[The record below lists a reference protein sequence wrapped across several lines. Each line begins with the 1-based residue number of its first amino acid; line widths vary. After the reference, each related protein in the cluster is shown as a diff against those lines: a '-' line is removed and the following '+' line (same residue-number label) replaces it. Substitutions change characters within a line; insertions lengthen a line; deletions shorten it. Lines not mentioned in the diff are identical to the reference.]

1 MSLLS
6 IKHIFGIRTCLTD
19 CIVYLNDHSY
29 LYPSSRNIILYN
41 IDHKCQR
48 FISFEHEYDT
58 LESLGVSSN
67 KQYLA
72 IALNKLDK
80 TRIIIY
86 DINEPLNREIQKQK
100 ILKLSQRIRSN
111 HVLSIIF
118 SANSKLILALC
129 GAPDYMLICWSIDR
143 FKYIA
148 MVSLHFLHIDLS
160 HNPLN
165 LKISFNPKNCLEF
178 LLTGNHIY
186 RRYHIN
192 TDQFSPYGSGQ
203 YQRCELMNIT
213 CHCWLN
219 ENHILLGLD
228 TGYICVVNNHEDIL
242 QQYHV
247 TRGNET
253 NNLNMRSSNAFSFD
267 RFDIPN
273 RSNLNIND
281 ENNLLKIKSSSQL
294 SSRFLNDRRSSS
306 EITLRE
312 CQIDQRSFS
321 RYSSTSLHKNIS
333 KTESI
338 NSNHIICLLPFSRG
352 VFVSIGEGCILMY
365 ERNENG
371 IELTYLRRLVLPSY
385 SINDFSIKKTQFHL
399 NNRKKLQKKNS
410 LKLFKQE
417 SIRNSLVFDSSL
429 INQRLISNEI
439 ILSLSLSPNEE
450 TLLVATNFNNLYE
463 IAFSKMD
470 YTNKQASIFTY
481 ALDSL
486 HQGTII
492 TGSICLRKPI
502 IFTLGT
508 DRFIKI
514 WNLQTNNQEFQYQFD
529 IKPLSLS
536 IHPSGIFVCVSFS
549 TLMRIYTYT
558 IDGFYLFK
566 ELEISDAQC
575 IEYSHQGH
583 ILAIA
588 YDNLLQ
594 FHYHNDYHQ
603 ATYIRD
609 NHAKIRLIRW
619 SNDDSF
625 LISVDFNDLMTRW
638 DPYRS
643 QSLFQYKILDFS
655 VQDLVIS
662 SNNKLAY
669 LLTSDKKIKE
679 FHLMTTI
686 RNINISID
694 DFIPT
699 ALAIDDEAR
708 ILFVGSEK
716 GSIYSINLMQTNAPD
731 ENNTMDHLLY
741 ENVHRGAITKILIS
755 HNNDLIISTGE
766 DGNLILYN
774 LNHSQENEES
784 KIIFRDEVLVKE
796 ILLKEKNIE
805 LNNLI
810 KHQSEITYEYK
821 NKVVIKE
828 KEYIEN
834 IHQFDLNCKKH
845 ISKMEIKLSV
855 LHQHKIDL
863 KNEYEQKLKKL
874 IQDKKYLLNQ
884 FNQDKNNYYKNILIH
899 NNSLKY
905 NIKKLNINQH
915 KQVELIYH
923 SYRRRIDSIH
933 LSYRDKMNNIKQN
946 YFLENLD
953 LNQRIDYLEEMKYSL
968 DEDVF
973 IELNDLDQQYIR
985 KLKIT
990 FDRIQQL
997 ENEQILL
1004 KIRFEQLE
1012 QESNRFE
1019 GQTKEF
1025 EIERNQLIDQ
1035 IQQIDKD
1042 LNSAKQTI
1050 EQRNSIIQEKLKRRN
1065 EMENRKDEL
1074 EKFAYV
1080 FNYKIR
1086 ELTSEMGPRQRE
1098 VQALMEQFN
1107 NMDTE
1112 YDLLNQNNEKYS
1124 IKISASKARLRATEK
1139 ELQYEINSTQIDLGQ
1154 MSLFDCERQR
1164 AYFERTNQRL
1174 KTKISF
1180 DFQRQKII
1188 HVRRIQEQ
1196 ISMMREISSYGLK
1209 VIEVER
1215 ILTDLDIVSNVAFSM
1230 NATTSNEIVHALKI
1244 EHGSDFIESKQ
1255 IEMNFIITNQ
1265 VKRIEQLRDSIE
1277 ILEENL
1283 RQTSKLNINYCISND
1298 PSIVTSSNLMH

>member
-19 CIVYLNDHSY
+19 CIVHLNEHSY
-29 LYPSSRNIILYN
+29 LYPSSRHIILYN

-48 FISFEHEYDT
+48 LISFEHEHDT

-72 IALNKLDK
+72 IALNKLDR

-86 DINEPLNREIQKQK
+86 DINEPLNRAIQKQK
-100 ILKLSQRIRSN
+100 TLKLSQRIRSS

-118 SANSKLILALC
+118 STNSKLILALC
-129 GAPDYMLICWSIDR
+129 GAPDYMLVCWSIDR
-143 FKYIA
+143 FKRIA
-148 MVSLHFLHIDLS
+148 MVPLHSLHIDLS

-186 RRYHIN
+186 RRYQIN
-192 TDQFSPYGSGQ
+192 TDQFSSYGSGQ

-228 TGYICVVNNHEDIL
+228 TGYICVVNNHGDIV

-253 NNLNMRSSNAFSFD
+253 NNLNMRSSNAFSSD
-267 RFDIPN
+267 QSHI
-273 RSNLNIND
+273 NIKH
-281 ENNLLKIKSSSQL
+281 EKSLLKINSSSQL
-294 SSRFLNDRRSSS
+294 SSRFLIKRRSSS
-306 EITLRE
+306 EMTLQE
-312 CQIDQRSFS
+312 YQIDRQSSS
-321 RYSSTSLHKNIS
+321 RYSSTSLNKNIS
-333 KTESI
+333 KREFI
-338 NSNHIICLLPFSRG
+338 NSNHIICLLPFPRG
-352 VFVSIGEGCILMY
+352 IFVSIG
-365 ERNENG
+365 
-371 IELTYLRRLVLPSY
+371 
-385 SINDFSIKKTQFHL
+385 
-399 NNRKKLQKKNS
+399 
-410 LKLFKQE
+410 
-417 SIRNSLVFDSSL
+417 NSLVFDSSL

-463 IAFSKMD
+463 IAFSEMD

-481 ALDSL
+481 ALASL
-486 HQGTII
+486 HRGTII
-492 TGSICLRKPI
+492 TGSICIHKPI
-502 IFTLGT
+502 VFTLGT

-529 IKPLSLS
+529 INPLSLS
-536 IHPSGIFVCVSFS
+536 IHPNGIFVCVSFS
-549 TLMRIYTYT
+549 TLIRIYTYT
-558 IDGFYLFK
+558 IDGLYLFK
-566 ELEISDAQC
+566 ELEISDAHC

-588 YDNLLQ
+588 HDNLLQ

-609 NHAKIRLIRW
+609 NHAKLRLIRW

-625 LISVDFNDLMTRW
+625 LISVDFNDLITRW

-643 QSLFQYKILDFS
+643 QSLFQYQILDFS

-679 FHLMTTI
+679 FHLMTTT

-699 ALAIDDEAR
+699 ALAIDDETR

-716 GSIYSINLMQTNAPD
+716 GSIYSINLMQTNAPN
-731 ENNTMDHLLY
+731 ENNTIDHLLY
-741 ENVHRGAITKILIS
+741 ENVHQGEITQILIS

-766 DGNLILYN
+766 DGNLTLYN
-774 LNHSQENEES
+774 LNCSQGNNES
-784 KIIFRDEVLVKE
+784 KIFFRDEVLVKE
-796 ILLKEKNIE
+796 MLLKEKNIE

-821 NKVVIKE
+821 HKVVIKE

-834 IHQFDLNCKKH
+834 IHQFDLNCQKH
-845 ISKMEIKLSV
+845 INKMEIKLNV

-905 NIKKLNINQH
+905 NIENLNINQN
-915 KQVELIYH
+915 KQIELIYH

-946 YFLENLD
+946 YFQENLD
-953 LNQRIDYLEEMKYSL
+953 LNQRIDYLEEMKDFL

-973 IELNDLDQQYIR
+973 IESNNLNQQYIR

-1019 GQTKEF
+1019 DQIKEF

-1035 IQQIDKD
+1035 IQQMDKD

-1107 NMDTE
+1107 NMDNE

-1124 IKISASKARLRATEK
+1124 IKISAYKARLRAAEK
-1139 ELQYEINSTQIDLGQ
+1139 ELQYEINSIRKLNEIVANINEDLKLCCHLIDQPKQLIRIIRSVYEKYVLQIHTQIDLGQ

-1174 KTKISF
+1174 KSKISF
-1180 DFQRQKII
+1180 DFQRQKYIQI
-1188 HVRRIQEQ
+1188 RRIQEQ

-1215 ILTDLDIVSNVAFSM
+1215 ILSDLDIVSNVAFSM

-1244 EHGSDFIESKQ
+1244 AQGSDFIEKKQ
-1255 IEMNFIITNQ
+1255 TEINSIINQ
-1265 VKRIEQLRDSIE
+1265 QEKRIEQLRDSIE

-1283 RQTSKLNINYCISND
+1283 RQTSKQFQLELTFNINYSTN
-1298 PSIVTSSNLMH
+1298 

>member
-19 CIVYLNDHSY
+19 CLVHLNEHSY
-29 LYPSSRNIILYN
+29 LYPSSRHIILHN
-41 IDHKCQR
+41 IDHKCQGL
-48 FISFEHEYDT
+48 ISFEHDT

-100 ILKLSQRIRSN
+100 ILKLSQRIRSS

-118 SANSKLILALC
+118 STNSKLILVLC

-143 FKYIA
+143 FKFIP
-148 MVSLHFLHIDLS
+148 MVFLHFLHIDLS

-165 LKISFNPKNCLEF
+165 LKNCLEF

-192 TDQFSPYGSGQ
+192 TDRFSPY
-203 YQRCELMNIT
+203 
-213 CHCWLN
+213 
-219 ENHILLGLD
+219 GLD
-228 TGYICVVNNHEDIL
+228 TGYICVVNNHGDIL
-242 QQYHV
+242 KQHHV

-253 NNLNMRSSNAFSFD
+253 NILNVRSSNAFSFD

-273 RSNLNIND
+273 RSNLNIKD
-281 ENNLLKIKSSSQL
+281 EKNLLKIKSSSQL
-294 SSRFLNDRRSSS
+294 SSRFLIKRRSSS
-306 EITLRE
+306 EMTLQE
-312 CQIDQRSFS
+312 YQIDRQSSS
-321 RYSSTSLHKNIS
+321 RYSSTSLNKNIS
-333 KTESI
+333 KTEFL
-338 NSNHIICLLPFSRG
+338 NSNHTICLLPFSRG
-352 VFVSIGEGCILMY
+352 VFVSIG
-365 ERNENG
+365 
-371 IELTYLRRLVLPSY
+371 
-385 SINDFSIKKTQFHL
+385 
-399 NNRKKLQKKNS
+399 
-410 LKLFKQE
+410 
-417 SIRNSLVFDSSL
+417 NSLVFDSSL

-470 YTNKQASIFTY
+470 YTNKQASTFTY

-486 HQGTII
+486 HQRTII
-492 TGSICLRKPI
+492 TGSICIRKPI

-549 TLMRIYTYT
+549 TLIRIYTYT

-575 IEYSHQGH
+575 VSIIDFNIKLNKNKLSFFCFYLMIEYSHQGH

-588 YDNLLQ
+588 YDSLLQ
-594 FHYHNDYHQ
+594 FHYHNDYYQ

-625 LISVDFNDLMTRW
+625 LISVDFNDLMARW

-643 QSLFQYKILDFS
+643 QSLFKYKILDFS

-669 LLTSDKKIKE
+669 LLNSDKKIKE

-699 ALAIDDEAR
+699 ALAIDDETR
-708 ILFVGSEK
+708 ILFVGTEK
-716 GSIYSINLMQTNAPD
+716 GSIYSINLMQTNAPN
-731 ENNTMDHLLY
+731 ENNTIGNLLY
-741 ENVHRGAITKILIS
+741 ENVHQGAITKILIS

-774 LNHSQENEES
+774 LNHSQENDES

-805 LNNLI
+805 
-810 KHQSEITYEYK
+810 
-821 NKVVIKE
+821 
-828 KEYIEN
+828 N
-834 IHQFDLNCKKH
+834 IHQFDLNY
-845 ISKMEIKLSV
+845 
-855 LHQHKIDL
+855 L

-884 FNQDKNNYYKNILIH
+884 FNQDENNYYENILMH

-905 NIKKLNINQH
+905 NIENLNIKQH
-915 KQVELIYH
+915 KQIELIYH

-933 LSYRDKMNNIKQN
+933 LSCRDKMNNIEQY
-946 YFLENLD
+946 YF
-953 LNQRIDYLEEMKYSL
+953 Q
-968 DEDVF
+968 
-973 IELNDLDQQYIR
+973 
-985 KLKIT
+985 
-990 FDRIQQL
+990 
-997 ENEQILL
+997 
-1004 KIRFEQLE
+1004 FEQLE

-1019 GQTKEF
+1019 GQIKEF

-1035 IQQIDKD
+1035 IQQMDKD

-1086 ELTSEMGPRQRE
+1086 GLTSEMGSRQRE

-1107 NMDTE
+1107 NIKIFIYFIRLIIILFEMDNE

-1124 IKISASKARLRATEK
+1124 IKISAYKARLRAAEK
-1139 ELQYEINSTQIDLGQ
+1139 ELQYEINS
-1154 MSLFDCERQR
+1154 
-1164 AYFERTNQRL
+1164 
-1174 KTKISF
+1174 
-1180 DFQRQKII
+1180 
-1188 HVRRIQEQ
+1188 
-1196 ISMMREISSYGLK
+1196 
-1209 VIEVER
+1209 
-1215 ILTDLDIVSNVAFSM
+1215 VSICF
-1230 NATTSNEIVHALKI
+1230 
-1244 EHGSDFIESKQ
+1244 
-1255 IEMNFIITNQ
+1255 
-1265 VKRIEQLRDSIE
+1265 
-1277 ILEENL
+1277 
-1283 RQTSKLNINYCISND
+1283 
-1298 PSIVTSSNLMH
+1298 